1 MMRGSASWITV
12 VRVLAHLQF
21 ARLRRHWR
29 PYVVVSAVMPAGIV
43 LLLHLTSPAMSMSE
57 RADVV
62 PGAML
67 LAQAISGI
75 VMLSQFVAWLKTS
88 HALDHYRVLPIS
100 LGALVLILSAV
111 YGLFSW
117 PGVLVIA
124 CEGRYLDHLPFHFS
138 ATFLFVLCGNGF
150 TLGSI
155 GIMIGLLAPDEGL
168 AGLFGNLV
176 MMAVLFA
183 GMAPLPAHLAWV
195 HALLWIL
202 PSTGGLILVKA
213 LSLDLAGHHL
223 FVWMGVALYGSL
235 ATLLAKYFMARPS

>member
-1 MMRGSASWITV
+1 M
-12 VRVLAHLQF
+12 
-21 ARLRRHWR
+21 
-29 PYVVVSAVMPAGIV
+29 VVSAVMPAGIV
-43 LLLHLTSPAMSMSE
+43 LLLHLTSPTMSMSE

-75 VMLSQFVAWLKTS
+75 VMLSQFIAWLKTS

-100 LGALVLILSAV
+100 LGALVLILSTV
-111 YGLFSW
+111 YGIFSW
-117 PGVLVIA
+117 PGVLLIA
-124 CEGRYLDHLPFHFS
+124 GEGRYLDHLPFHFS
-138 ATFLFVLCGNGF
+138 AAFVLALCGNGL

-155 GIMIGLLAPDEGL
+155 GVVIGLLAPDEGL

-183 GMAPLPAHLAWV
+183 GMAPLPAHPGWI

-202 PSTGGLILVKA
+202 PSTGGLILVKS
-213 LSLDLAGHHL
+213 LSLGLAGHHL
-223 FVWMGVALYGSL
+223 LVWMGVALYGAL
-235 ATLLAKYFMARPS
+235 ATLVAKYLMARPS